1 MSGARALPDV
11 MARATASRVSRR
23 AGARPAS
30 RAPRSTGAHPSPPPR
45 VRGAALVIAMLLA
58 ALVAAVTVALAAGQ
72 ERWRAT
78 VEHRRDQVQA
88 EALAQAG
95 VQWSLAVLDE
105 DARMSSIDTLSEPWA
120 LALPPT
126 PLGNGS
132 IEGRIVDAQGMLNV
146 DNLAVDGNTADV
158 ERLRLAALFAAE
170 GVTPSP
176 LDAIA
181 AAVHAAGAT
190 SDGGAED
197 AWYARAAPPRL
208 APQAPLLRAAELA
221 AVRGMTPAA
230 MARIAPFVTTLP
242 PPTTLNVN
250 TAPPEVLM
258 AALPGLDAD
267 ATTALVAGRSRKPFS
282 TVAEFRAR
290 LPQAARVVD
299 ERTLDVGS
307 RFFLV
312 SVDARQG
319 ETRVRARALVRRE
332 RPGTPA
338 IVWQVIE

>member
-1 MSGARALPDV
+1 MTGTR
-11 MARATASRVSRR
+11 ASRGHPRR
-23 AGARPAS
+23 A
-30 RAPRSTGAHPSPPPR
+30 
-45 VRGAALVIAMLLA
+45 RGAALVIAMLLA
-58 ALVAAVTVALAAGQ
+58 ALVAAVTVALASGQ

-95 VQWSLAVLDE
+95 VQWSLAVLAE
-105 DARMSSIDTLSEPWA
+105 DARDSSIDALTEPWA

-158 ERLRLAALFAAE
+158 ERLRLAALLAARDA
-170 GVTPSP
+170 TPSP
-176 LDAIA
+176 LAAIA
-181 AAVHAAGAT
+181 AAVHAASA
-190 SDGGAED
+190 DGDGVGDD
-197 AWYARAAPPRL
+197 AAYAHLVPPRL

-221 AVRGMTPAA
+221 SVRGMTPA
-230 MARIAPFVTTLP
+230 MLARIAPFVTALP

-267 ATTALVAGRSRKPFS
+267 AATALVAGRARKPF
-282 TVAEFRAR
+282 TTIGEFRAR
-290 LPQAARVVD
+290 LSPAARVVD

-307 RFFLV
+307 RYFLV

-319 ETRVRARALVRRE
+319 ETRVQARALVRRE